1 MMRIQWQWT
10 VALSALFSFFLDQIS
25 KKMVISSQGRV
36 LINEGVSFGWR
47 PAGEWLPLG
56 LVVLVCFVAAASF
69 RYWSRAPLATG
80 LFLGG
85 VFANLSDRLFYG
97 GVRDWLPI
105 PLIGLYN
112 NLADWAIAGATILL
126 LYAVIRNEKKL

>member
-10 VALSALFSFFLDQIS
+10 VALSALFAFLLDQIS
-25 KKMVISSQGRV
+25 KTVFISSQGRM

-47 PAGEWLPLG
+47 PAGEWLPIG
-56 LVVLVCFVAAASF
+56 LVVLIFFVAAASF

-85 VFANLSDRLFYG
+85 VLANLTDRLIFG

-112 NLADWAIAGATILL
+112 NLADWAIAAATILL